1 MGFATL
7 FINLLKITVDFFSFF
22 SQPSKKACFFF
33 GHLGCV
39 FSLRPGCHYEIP
51 RCQNELLPPEQ
62 EWMAWNMCST
72 LSLNPKLM
80 VLLRWCSFFFIY
92 LTTDIH
98 LIVHDLSVICPST
111 VVSQCLKSTFF
122 GSFATHWDKNQF
134 LIQKLPRIWCLKM
147 WILWKVR
154 LWKCEFCEKW
164 DLENVNYVKNEN
176 LKLWILSKMRF
187 WKCEFCEKWHF

>member
-1 MGFATL
+1 M

-111 VVSQCLKSTFF
+111 PKTTVLFKKPKKKHNVWKLAKNLYSTKNWAGQHFNANKLLEITQPLSLKSNV
-122 GSFATHWDKNQF
+122 WDF
-134 LIQKLPRIWCLKM
+134 
-147 WILWKVR
+147 
-154 LWKCEFCEKW
+154 
-164 DLENVNYVKNEN
+164 
-176 LKLWILSKMRF
+176 
-187 WKCEFCEKWHF
+187 